1 MKITTFKVITVYF
14 LSTFLAQSLHAEI
27 STQQIEKK
35 SPETFAELTI
45 VLEKIRTETGTAAI
59 GVSIVTQDGSVLTTG
74 LGEANKEKHIKA
86 DGHSVFRVASVS
98 KIFVGLSVLK
108 LIEEGKLHLTDKLR
122 DLAPEVAFD
131 NPWEATN
138 PILIGHLLEH
148 TTGWDTIPAEQ
159 AHEAPDSM
167 SLQEGLA
174 DSIRVKARKS
184 RWVPGTRHAYSN
196 SGPVV
201 AAYVVEKIANQK
213 YEDFVKE
220 KFFNP
225 LKMHSSTFFKTSNYL
240 QHAATP
246 YVNNKPQE
254 YAQLYSRPSSSLNS
268 SPDDMA
274 KLLQFFIQQGTVNN
288 QVILLPESIQTMQTP
303 QTTLGAAQGISSGY
317 GLTLEISGNDKPNIA
332 LYGHG
337 GHLPGA
343 ITDFAYIPEIKVGY
357 VFMLTNGNRDAYVK
371 TQQLLREYLLKN
383 ITKKPA
389 PKIIDLPHKFKEM
402 AGFYKQIN
410 SGGNFER
417 IKLDI
422 DGIMKFSVS
431 DNHLHR
437 EPFFGGWKSSDFAT
451 NDKHLIN
458 PYTNLPSISIVQD
471 PLAGEVVQV
480 DSNTYEKVSA
490 FSVYGRLALLISL
503 IIFSATSLLFALIWI
518 PLRALGKLKDSSS
531 IQLRSIPLVSSLCLV
546 LLPIIPTI
554 FGDNIFDVIRVSP
567 TSVSIFLL
575 SLIYPLLAG
584 YGFFVA
590 YKNRTITMSRLVYWH
605 STSLA
610 TLHVVF
616 AIYVATYGLIG
627 FRLWA

>member
-1 MKITTFKVITVYF
+1 MKIIIFKVMIVYF
-14 LSTFLAQSLHAEI
+14 LSFLAQSLHAEI
-27 STQQIEKK
+27 STQPTEKK

-59 GVSIVTQDGSVLTTG
+59 GVSIVTQDGSVWTTG
-74 LGEANKEKHIKA
+74 LGEANREKHIKA
-86 DGHSVFRVASVS
+86 DKHSLFRVASVS
-98 KIFVGLSVLK
+98 KIFAGLSVLK
-108 LIEEGKLHLTDKLR
+108 LVEEGKLHLTDKLR
-122 DLAPEVAFD
+122 DLAPEIAFD

-148 TTGWDTIPAEQ
+148 TTAWDTIPAEQ
-159 AHEAPDSM
+159 ANEAPDSM

-174 DSIRVKARKS
+174 DPIRVKARKS
-184 RWVPGTRHAYSN
+184 RWVPGTRHAYGN

-201 AAYVVEKIANQK
+201 AAYVVEKIADQK
-213 YEDFVKE
+213 YEDFVQE
-220 KFFNP
+220 NFFNP

-274 KLLQFFIQQGTVNN
+274 KLLQFFIQQGNIDN
-288 QVILLPESIQTMQTP
+288 QVILLPESIRTMQTP
-303 QTTLGAAQGISSGY
+303 QTTLGAAQGIASGY
-317 GLTLEISGNDKPNIA
+317 GLTLEIFGNDKPNIA
-332 LYGHG
+332 FYGHG
-337 GHLPGA
+337 GMLPGA
-343 ITDFAYIPEIKVGY
+343 ITDFAYIPEIKAGY
-357 VFMLTNGNRDAYVK
+357 VFMLTDGNGEAYGRI
-371 TQQLLREYLLKN
+371 QQLLREYLLKN
-383 ITKKPA
+383 MSQKPTQ
-389 PKIIDLPHKFKEM
+389 KIIELPHKFKQLT
-402 AGFYKQIN
+402 GFYKQIN
-410 SGGNFER
+410 PRGNFER

-431 DNHLHR
+431 KNRLHR

-471 PLAGEVVQV
+471 PLVGNVVQV

-490 FSVYGRLALLISL
+490 FNVYSRLALLISL
-503 IIFSATSLLFALIWI
+503 IIFSATSILFALIWI
-518 PLRALGKLKDSSS
+518 PLRAIGKLKDSSS
-531 IQLRSIPLVSSLCLV
+531 IRLRSIPLVSSLCLI
-546 LLPIIPTI
+546 LLPVIPTI
-554 FGDNIFDVIRVSP
+554 LGDDIFDVIRVSP
-567 TSVSIFLL
+567 TSVSMFLL

-590 YKNRTITMSRLVYWH
+590 YKSRTITMNRLVYWH
-605 STSLA
+605 STSLVL
-610 TLHVVF
+610 LHVVF
-616 AIYVATYGLIG
+616 AIYIATYGLIG